1 MFCVISKATK
11 MDGTGTEKTSLIY
24 TYGILLGF
32 LIVLYLF
39 LQGSFF

>member
-1 MFCVISKATK
+1 MFIFKTTK
-11 MDGTGTEKTSLIY
+11 MEGTEKTSLIY

>member
-1 MFCVISKATK
+1 ME
-11 MDGTGTEKTSLIY
+11 GTEKTSLIY

-39 LQGSFF
+39 LQGSF